1 MSRRLE
7 NKVAVITGTASGMGR
22 AAAIRF
28 AAEGCTIVGCD
39 LNVER
44 AQETVKL
51 VQEAGG
57 EMRSLQPCD
66 LTDARQ
72 VKELIELVVGSYGGL
87 DIVYNNAGTAWIA
100 PMEEM
105 TEKIWQDTLRSE
117 LDTVYMVS
125 KAAWPHLIARGGG
138 SIINI
143 GSVSAKIGSEA
154 VRSVAHSASKGAI
167 IAMTRQLA
175 AEGGTYGIRA
185 NTISPG
191 LIRTPQTE
199 WAISSAAIE
208 GILRQVM
215 IKRIGTPDDV
225 INCALYLASDESSWV
240 TGADFAVDGGASA
253 L

>member
-28 AAEGCTIVGCD
+28 AAEGCKIVGCD

-44 AQETVKL
+44 AQETVKM
-51 VQEAGG
+51 VKEAGS
-57 EMRSLQPCD
+57 EMISMQPCD
-66 LTDARQ
+66 LTDPEQ
-72 VKELIELVVGSYGGL
+72 VKKLIDLAITSYVGF

-100 PMEEM
+100 PMEDM
-105 TEKIWQDTLRSE
+105 TEKIWYDTIRSE
-117 LDTVYMVS
+117 LDTVYHVC
-125 KAAWPHLIARGGG
+125 KAAWPYLTTRGGG
-138 SIINI
+138 SIINV
-143 GSVSAKIGSEA
+143 GSVSAKIGSET
-154 VRSVAHSASKGAI
+154 VTTVAHSASKGAI

-175 AEGGTYGIRA
+175 AEGGKYGIRA

-199 WAISSAAIE
+199 WAISSSAID

-215 IKRIGTPDDV
+215 IKRIGTTDDV

-240 TGADFAVDGGASA
+240 TGADFAVDGGTSA

>member
-22 AAAIRF
+22 AAALHF
-28 AAEGCTIVGCD
+28 AAEGSRIAGCD
-39 LNVER
+39 LNVEAAR
-44 AQETVKL
+44 ETVRMVKD
-51 VQEAGG
+51 AGG
-57 EMRSLQPCD
+57 EMISMQPCD
-66 LTDARQ
+66 LTDPGQAG
-72 VKELIELVVGSYGGL
+72 ELIDFAVTTYGGF

-105 TEKIWQDTLRSE
+105 TAKIWHDTLSSE
-117 LDTVYMVS
+117 LDTVYHVS
-125 KAAWPHLIARGGG
+125 QAAWPHLIARGGG
-138 SIINI
+138 SIINV
-143 GSVSAKIGSEA
+143 GSVSAKIGSET
-154 VRSVAHSASKGAI
+154 VTSVAHSASKGAI
-167 IAMTRQLA
+167 ISMTRQLA
-175 AEGGTYGIRA
+175 AEGGKYGIRA

-199 WAISSAAIE
+199 WAIASTAIE

-215 IKRIGTPDDV
+215 IKRIGTTDDV